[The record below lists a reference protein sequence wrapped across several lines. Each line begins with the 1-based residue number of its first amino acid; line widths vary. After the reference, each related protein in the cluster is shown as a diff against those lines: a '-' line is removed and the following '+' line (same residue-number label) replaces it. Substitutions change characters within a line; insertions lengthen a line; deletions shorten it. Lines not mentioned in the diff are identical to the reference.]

1 MKDFFEEVFEGIGKR
16 EIKELKKLFEDVTF
30 QKDQIIVKEDEYG
43 EEIYIL
49 KKGHAL
55 VTKRGNVLA
64 ELHPGDI
71 IGEMSFHGAARS
83 ATVVPVEETILA
95 KSDGKAF
102 YKLLSEHPKIA
113 ICLLKTVSS
122 RLRKIDDKVV
132 EKALQEERLAILGKL
147 GSTIIHDLKSPLSAI
162 KGYANILEVAEEN
175 EKLKKYAK
183 SISKSVDFTFG
194 MIEDIL
200 EFGRDTTT
208 LDMRMVNI
216 SQFFREV
223 IELFGEGTDNKE
235 IEIKILPCDGLYFE
249 LDPFKMKRVFLN
261 LMKNAREAI
270 EVKGKIEI
278 GAEKT
283 KSGIKLFVRDNG
295 VGMPPE
301 VACRIFEPF
310 FTHGKRGTGLGMT
323 VVRKIIDDLKG
334 EIKIESAKG
343 KGTTFNILLKK
354 KPDTIKA
361 QGGKE

>member
-1 MKDFFEEVFEGIGKR
+1 MKDFFEEVFEGIGKE
-16 EIKELKKLFEDVTF
+16 EIKELKRLFEDVTF

-49 KKGHAL
+49 KKGYAL

-64 ELHPGDI
+64 ELTVGDI

-162 KGYANILEVAEEN
+162 KGYANILEGAEEN

-183 SISKSVDFTFG
+183 SISKSVDFTFD

-200 EFGRDTTT
+200 EFGRDKTT
-208 LDMRMVNI
+208 LD
-216 SQFFREV
+216 FRPVDIYEYFKEV
-223 IELFGEGTDNKE
+223 IELFGEGADNKE
-235 IEIKILPCDGLYFE
+235 IEIKILPCDDLYFE
-249 LDPFKMKRVFLN
+249 LDPFKMKRVLLN

-295 VGMPPE
+295 VGMPGE

-343 KGTTFNILLKK
+343 KGTTFNILLKN
-354 KPDTIKA
+354 KPDMIKI
-361 QGGKE
+361 